1 MTTLR
6 IMSFCWNQNY
16 VHRTFMFESVDSVYI
31 YISCTPVIDNDTTLI
46 TCVYQVSAVSD
57 YSPAITQS

>member
-1 MTTLR
+1 
-6 IMSFCWNQNY
+6 
-16 VHRTFMFESVDSVYI
+16 MFESVDSIYT
-31 YISCTPVIDNDTTLI
+31 YISCTPVIDNDTTFI